1 MELNQLVKNVVV
13 SKWCSQKSDEDAD
26 TSKTFKIELTIDNVT
41 IVDMANGL
49 LKNEVIRWQNTNR
62 KKYDKLVDKSTH
74 KVVFKRPIADIDPFD
89 AMVARLQGMTPE
101 QQQLEIIRLTNMTV
115 KE

>member
-1 MELNQLVKNVVV
+1 MELNQLVKNVMV
-13 SKWCSQKSDEDAD
+13 S
-26 TSKTFKIELTIDNVT
+26 IDNVT

-101 QQQLEIIRLTNMTV
+101 QQQREIIRLTNMTV